1 LPEDI
6 NDEPSEPDEEAWEKH
21 NQPEEEF
28 FDWNKD
34 LNKWQKEVVDREVNV
49 FIDEDLDVNN
59 DIKEEII
66 DFEDDP
72 EDQESNQSEKS
83 DKD

>member
-1 LPEDI
+1 V
-6 NDEPSEPDEEAWEKH
+6 
-21 NQPEEEF
+21 
-28 FDWNKD
+28 FDW
-34 LNKWQKEVVDREVNV
+34 EVNV